1 MTEPPTPRRTAALAV
16 IVACALVGVLL
27 APVVVTAGDNATTF
41 QFDPHELE
49 AEPGE
54 TVTLDLVAS
63 THGGYGGEG
72 IDQLSMDL
80 AYDSDALTV
89 TDVEHGPMLAAENG
103 GADANGSAN
112 GDVTNGD
119 DATDGG
125 GSATVDGSVDIDDE
139 HGTVTIEQQRE
150 PSSDGAIG
158 TDTAA
163 TITLE
168 VAEDAP
174 STTTLEIT
182 DAEATLVTGYPQA
195 SLERDATITIGDG
208 GESDADGDD
217 TIPGFTALLAVAAIV
232 AALFWF
238 GRR

>member
-1 MTEPPTPRRTAALAV
+1 MTGSPTPRRTAALAV

-54 TVTLDLVAS
+54 TVTIDLVVS

-72 IDQLSMDL
+72 IDELSIDL
-80 AYDSDALTV
+80 EYDSAAV
-89 TDVEHGPMLAAENG
+89 TITEVEHGPMLAAGND
-103 GADANGSAN
+103 GADPNGSAN
-112 GDVTNGD
+112 DD
-119 DATDGG
+119 DATNGG
-125 GSATVDGSVDIDDE
+125 GSAAVDGSVEIDDE
-139 HGTVTIEQQRE
+139 RGTVTIEQQRE
-150 PSSDGAIG
+150 PSDDGAVG

-174 STTTLEIT
+174 STTTIEIDEAT
-182 DAEATLVTGYPQA
+182 ATLVTGYPQA

-217 TIPGFTALLAVAAIV
+217 AIPGFTALLAVAVTAV
-232 AALFWF
+232 TLFYF